1 MSQRDQDD
9 NLHEVR
15 RAAFELRQRDPA
27 EAVKVL
33 RKLIRKGGEIEPL
46 AHGALGEILLE
57 DFADYDGAIH
67 HYQRLLQLVPRIAAG
82 ALGLARAHAR
92 NGEQKPAQDAYELAV
107 TELESLANAARAGKG
122 GEDAA
127 GADEAILTALEA
139 AVEERELCRDQ
150 GNGTPRTK
158 VDPALLSW
166 AEESVLFDDPEE
178 PEDVDDWIRFAQL
191 RGLLATLDGHLDEGL
206 QHIERIGAEFPTG
219 IRASL
224 RSLLYEAARDLP
236 RAAEE
241 ALTGAR
247 APELPLDPDGSFRCA
262 ALLSEVKRVADAR
275 AVLEELR
282 ARLQKEDL
290 PEELRDEL
298 VRRTEG
304 HLSEL
309 STGGLVTLGL
319 KGAVR

>member
-1 MSQRDQDD
+1 MSQRDQNEDLD
-9 NLHEVR
+9 EVR

-33 RKLIRKGGEIEPL
+33 RRLIRKGGEIEPL

-57 DFADYDGAIH
+57 EFADYDGAIH

-92 NGEQKPAQDAYELAV
+92 NGEQGPAQDAYELAV
-107 TELESLANAARAGKG
+107 TELVALANAARAGKG

-139 AVEERELCRDQ
+139 AVEERELCRDE
-150 GNGTPRTK
+150 GAGSPRTK
-158 VDPALLSW
+158 VDPALLDW
-166 AEESVLFDDPEE
+166 AEEAELFDE
-178 PEDVDDWIRFAQL
+178 PEDPEDFDDWIRFAQL
-191 RGLLATLDGHLDEGL
+191 RGLLATLEGNLSEGL

-224 RSLLYEAARDLP
+224 RSLLYEAARDYE
-236 RAAEE
+236 RAADE
-241 ALTGAR
+241 ALAGAR
-247 APELPLDPDGSFRCA
+247 AAELPLDPEGAFRCA
-262 ALLSEVKRVADAR
+262 ALLAEVKRIPDAR
-275 AVLEELR
+275 AVLESLR
-282 ARLQKEDL
+282 TRLREEDL

-309 STGGLVTLGL
+309 SAGGLVSLGL
-319 KGAVR
+319 KGGRG